1 MRGLGGGQEGRGVE
15 KSQWVYIDD
24 VVGGLSKDVSGGS
37 DKWAVFHWL
46 GEWGRE

>member
-24 VVGGLSKDVSGGS
+24 VVGGLSSRGS
-37 DKWAVFHWL
+37 DKWAVLQCL